1 MDQSSRW
8 MEKSKTR
15 ICIPVCVRTISEIQ
29 PAIRR
34 AAELAEI
41 IELRLDCLTEFEVSD
56 LPKLAGVTSETSTPL
71 ILTFRPSHQGGHRE
85 INLNERLDFWRN
97 CSLVFRKEL
106 FDIEL
111 DLLTNESAVGLG
123 LDWQRVI
130 CSHHDFSGVPADLER
145 IFDAMSSTKA
155 RFLKI
160 AVSANDTVDC
170 LPIFALLE
178 RGLNA
183 GREMIPLAMGMPG
196 LATRVLGPSRGAYLT
211 YAAMDFHSS
220 TAPGQIEAGRLRDVY
235 HLTSISR
242 ETQIMGLV
250 GSPVSHSISP
260 HVQNAAYVS
269 SGLDAVYI
277 PFDVQDLRS
286 FIKRMA
292 HPRTRELD
300 WNLRGLSVT
309 APHKTAVIELLDS
322 IDSAAAEI
330 GAVNTIVVSDE
341 GLRGY
346 NTDAVA
352 VLKAVAEVIGSL
364 QDARVAVI
372 GAGGVAKA
380 TLWSLKEAGADATL
394 FARNEEQG
402 RSLAASFGVA
412 FEYFNGNSF
421 GDFDVVINATPLGTR
436 GSLVDETPALAEQL
450 RGTRLA
456 YDLVYNPVET
466 KFQREAQAAG
476 CMTIGGMSMLVLQ
489 GVEQFKLWTGREAP
503 GELMMETARKALGR

>member
-1 MDQSSRW
+1 MSR
-8 MEKSKTR
+8 
-15 ICIPVCVRTISEIQ
+15 
-29 PAIRR
+29 
-34 AAELAEI
+34 
-41 IELRLDCLTEFEVSD
+41 
-56 LPKLAGVTSETSTPL
+56 
-71 ILTFRPSHQGGHRE
+71 
-85 INLNERLDFWRN
+85 
-97 CSLVFRKEL
+97 
-106 FDIEL
+106 
-111 DLLTNESAVGLG
+111 
-123 LDWQRVI
+123 
-130 CSHHDFSGVPADLER
+130 
-145 IFDAMSSTKA
+145 TKA

-160 AVSANDTVDC
+160 AVTANDTVDC
-170 LPIFALLE
+170 LPVFALLE

-183 GREMIPLAMGMPG
+183 DREMISVAMGMPG

-211 YAAMDFHSS
+211 YAAMDFDNS
-220 TAPGQIEAGRLRDVY
+220 TAPGQIEASDLRDVY
-235 HLTSISR
+235 HFNSISR

-260 HVQNAAYVS
+260 NLHNAAYVS
-269 SGLDAVYI
+269 VGFDAVYI
-277 PFDVQDLRS
+277 PFDVQNLGS

-309 APHKTAVIELLDS
+309 APHKTAVIEFLDS

-346 NTDAVA
+346 NTDAMA
-352 VLKAVAEVIGSL
+352 VLKPVAEVIGSL
-364 QDARVAVI
+364 RDVRVAVI

-380 TLWSLKEAGADATL
+380 TLWSLKEEGADATL

-402 RSLAASFGVA
+402 RALAETFGAA
-412 FEYFNGNSF
+412 FENFNNNSF
-421 GDFDVVINATPLGTR
+421 GDFEVIINATPLGTK
-436 GSLVDETPALAEQL
+436 GSLVDETPAGAEQL

-456 YDLVYNPVET
+456 YDLVYNPGET

-476 CMTIGGMSMLVLQ
+476 CNTIGGMSMLVLQ

-503 GELMMETARKALGR
+503 VELMMETGRRALRT

>member
-1 MDQSSRW
+1 

-34 AAELAEI
+34 AAQDAEI
-41 IELRLDCLTEFEVSD
+41 IELRLDCLTEFEISD

-71 ILTFRPSHQGGHRE
+71 ILTFRPARQGGHRE
-85 INLNERLDFWRN
+85 IGLNARLDFWRH
-97 CSLVFRKEL
+97 CSLVFQKQL

-111 DLLTNESAVGLG
+111 DLLTNESAIGLG

-130 CSHHDFSGVPADLER
+130 CSHHDFAGVPADLER
-145 IFDAMSSTKA
+145 IFDAMSRTKA

-160 AVSANDTVDC
+160 AVTANDTVDC
-170 LPIFALLE
+170 LPVFALLE
-178 RGLNA
+178 RGRNA
-183 GREMIPLAMGMPG
+183 GREMISVAMGMPG

-211 YAAMDFHSS
+211 YAAMDFDSS
-220 TAPGQIEAGRLRDVY
+220 TAPGQIEAAELRDVY
-235 HLTSISR
+235 HLNSISR
-242 ETQIMGLV
+242 EMQIMGLV
-250 GSPVSHSISP
+250 GWPVSHSVSP
-260 HVQNAAYVS
+260 NIHNAAYVS
-269 SGLDAVYI
+269 VGFDAVYI
-277 PFDVQDLRS
+277 PFDVQDLGS
-286 FIKRMA
+286 FIKRMV

-309 APHKTAVIELLDS
+309 APHKTAVIEFLDS

-346 NTDAVA
+346 NTDAIA
-352 VLKAVAEVIGSL
+352 VLKPVAEVIGSL
-364 QDARVAVI
+364 RDVKVAVI

-380 TLWSLKEAGADATL
+380 TLWSLKEEGADATL

-402 RSLAASFGVA
+402 RALAIAFGAA
-412 FEYFNGNSF
+412 FENFNNNSF
-421 GDFDVVINATPLGTR
+421 GDFEVVINATPLGTR
-436 GSLVDETPALAEQL
+436 GSLVDETPARAEQL

-476 CMTIGGMSMLVLQ
+476 CKTIGGMSMLVLQ

-503 GELMMETARKALGR
+503 VELMMETGRRALRA